1 MRPIQFVPFYL
12 LWIVS
17 SALSVLDWFL
27 LRSALTA
34 VASAIANA
42 IPMEV
47 QIRRQWYARWVVRAV
62 DPCATAVL
70 SVLLLVSI
78 ILFDYLY
85 RAAIA
90 KGTRSLSPFPPPWY
104 NCWYLS
110 IAMVYL
116 LNNLGKPAQ
125 APVSGVSSAPKH

>member
-85 RAAIA
+85 RAAIE
-90 KGTRSLSPFPPPWY
+90 KGTIKKRFGLVTGIQAGILIVSAIAVAIS
-104 NCWYLS
+104 S
-110 IAMVYL
+110 AMV
-116 LNNLGKPAQ
+116 
-125 APVSGVSSAPKH
+125 

>member
-1 MRPIQFVPFYL
+1 VRPIQFVSFYL
-12 LWIVS
+12 LWIIS

-85 RAAIA
+85 RAAIE
-90 KGTRSLSPFPPPWY
+90 KGTIKKRFSTVTGIQVGILIVSA
-104 NCWYLS
+104 
-110 IAMVYL
+110 IAV
-116 LNNLGKPAQ
+116 AI
-125 APVSGVSSAPKH
+125 SSAVV

>member
-90 KGTRSLSPFPPPWY
+90 KGTIKKRFGLVTGIQAGILIVSAIAVAIS
-104 NCWYLS
+104 S
-110 IAMVYL
+110 AMV
-116 LNNLGKPAQ
+116 
-125 APVSGVSSAPKH
+125 

>member
-1 MRPIQFVPFYL
+1 MRPVQFVSFYL

-85 RAAIA
+85 RAAIE
-90 KGTRSLSPFPPPWY
+90 KGTIKKRFSTVTGIQVGILIVSA
-104 NCWYLS
+104 
-110 IAMVYL
+110 IAV
-116 LNNLGKPAQ
+116 AI
-125 APVSGVSSAPKH
+125 SSAVV

>member
-1 MRPIQFVPFYL
+1 MRPIQFVSFYL
-12 LWIVS
+12 LWIIS

-85 RAAIA
+85 RAAIE
-90 KGTRSLSPFPPPWY
+90 KGTIKKRFSTVTGIQVGILIVSA
-104 NCWYLS
+104 
-110 IAMVYL
+110 IAV
-116 LNNLGKPAQ
+116 AI
-125 APVSGVSSAPKH
+125 SSAVV

>member
-85 RAAIA
+85 RAAIE
-90 KGTRSLSPFPPPWY
+90 KGTIKKRFSTVTGIQVGILIVSA
-104 NCWYLS
+104 
-110 IAMVYL
+110 IAV
-116 LNNLGKPAQ
+116 AI
-125 APVSGVSSAPKH
+125 SSAVV